1 MRQKKKL
8 FIILILVIA
17 AAVIVIAALAVH
29 RNKAE
34 ASGQKSSV
42 SAEELVQDV
51 ERLDIA
57 AAYSCDLGVYGED
70 NTTLWV
76 LFDNSEKTFVN
87 RIGDE
92 TVAKGSFSTR
102 GNEILT
108 SVEDE
113 DGNEAAV
120 IKYLLDGR
128 YLLIEDGLYNGE
140 IPDEDTFEAVVEKT
154 DSLGNT
160 IRYTFREDGTY
171 TCLEI
176 PDGTEEKDGTSM
188 EGTYSRD
195 GNVISRTL
203 SGNEMIP
210 FYVYENHLFVS
221 YYVETDVD
229 SDTADLTE

>member
-8 FIILILVIA
+8 FIILIPVIA
-17 AAVIVIAALAVH
+17 AAVVVIAALAVH
-29 RNKAE
+29 HNRAG
-34 ASGQKSSV
+34 ASGQKSGV

-51 ERLDIA
+51 GQLDIA

-76 LFDNSEKTFVN
+76 LFDDSEKTFVN
-87 RIGDE
+87 RIGEE
-92 TVAKGSFSTR
+92 TAAKGDFSTN
-102 GNEILT
+102 GNEIVT
-108 SVEDE
+108 TAQDQE
-113 DGNEAAV
+113 GNELAV
-120 IKYLLDGR
+120 IKYLLDGE
-128 YLLIEDGLYNGE
+128 YLLIEDGVYNGE
-140 IPDEDTFEAVVEKT
+140 IPDGDTFEAVAEKA
-154 DSLGNT
+154 DSLGNM

-176 PDGTEEKDGTSM
+176 PNGTEEKDGTSM

-195 GNVISRTL
+195 GSVISRTL

-229 SDTADLTE
+229 SDAADLAE

>member
-1 MRQKKKL
+1 MRQKKL
-8 FIILILVIA
+8 LIILIPIIV
-17 AAVIVIAALAVH
+17 AAVIAIAVLAVRH
-29 RNKAE
+29 NRTGAD
-34 ASGQKSSV
+34 GQKGSV
-42 SAEELVQDV
+42 SAEGLVQDV
-51 ERLDIA
+51 EQLDIA

-76 LFDNSEKTFVN
+76 FFDNSEKTFVN

-92 TVAKGSFSTR
+92 PVAKGSFSTN
-102 GNEILT
+102 GNEIVAT
-108 SVEDE
+108 AEDE
-113 DGNEAAV
+113 DGNELAV
-120 IKYLLDGR
+120 TKYLLDGG
-128 YLLIEDGLYNGE
+128 YLLIEDGIYSGD
-140 IPDEDTFEAVVEKT
+140 IPDGDTFEAVAEKT

-160 IRYTFREDGTY
+160 IRYTFRKDGTY

-176 PDGTEEKDGTSM
+176 PDGMEEKDGTSM

-229 SDTADLTE
+229 SDMADLTE